1 MVSPHNAPNAKPI
14 WAHLDLRSLAVFR
27 VALGCTLVLDVVTRL
42 GHITEFYTDDG
53 VLPRLLLSHTE
64 FIDDWLCFHLGVG
77 HWFGIFCLLMLQ
89 GAFAAA
95 LALGWRTKL
104 MTIGCWFLLN
114 SLHTRNP
121 FVNDR
126 GDLELVLLLFW
137 SAFLPL
143 GAAWSLD
150 AKAGRRDWGSDRGPP
165 AAAYV
170 LQIAQ
175 IYLFA
180 GFLKYGDFWLARG
193 DGLFH
198 SLQSPLFATDLG
210 FWLATAPFSLL
221 KAMNYAVIAGE
232 IFGGLLLLSPVSV
245 EQARMVAVPMLALF
259 HIAVFLLFNLG
270 LFPLIGIV
278 GLLPLIPS
286 SFWESV
292 PRKFHPA
299 EKSVTEDFRSIPLW
313 SKYALTLSI
322 FLAALSNLTF
332 RPDGES
338 LQRPAI
344 LVGLSRA
351 LALQQHWE
359 LFSPL
364 PPYNGYFEIHTTDPP
379 ATIRTP
385 SEVEF
390 RSHRWKMLM
399 VASLYP
405 RFAFLRRGILTHLA
419 DSPDS
424 GRYEFHVKLVDAE
437 GKSKQAE
444 IWVLF
449 DGPVSGMKT

>member
-1 MVSPHNAPNAKPI
+1 
-14 WAHLDLRSLAVFR
+14 
-27 VALGCTLVLDVVTRL
+27 
-42 GHITEFYTDDG
+42 
-53 VLPRLLLSHTE
+53 
-64 FIDDWLCFHLGVG
+64 
-77 HWFGIFCLLMLQ
+77 
-89 GAFAAA
+89 
-95 LALGWRTKL
+95 
-104 MTIGCWFLLN
+104 
-114 SLHTRNP
+114 
-121 FVNDR
+121 
-126 GDLELVLLLFW
+126 
-137 SAFLPL
+137 
-143 GAAWSLD
+143 
-150 AKAGRRDWGSDRGPP
+150 
-165 AAAYV
+165 
-170 LQIAQ
+170 
-175 IYLFA
+175 
-180 GFLKYGDFWLARG
+180 
-193 DGLFH
+193 
-198 SLQSPLFATDLG
+198 
-210 FWLATAPFSLL
+210 
-221 KAMNYAVIAGE
+221 
-232 IFGGLLLLSPVSV
+232 
-245 EQARMVAVPMLALF
+245 MVAVPMLALF